1 MFSTGLARIINDI
14 TTTEN
19 VIILTLKEK
28 SERVSTQTHLKLK
41 SLTLKEKSERFST
54 QTHLKLKS
62 VTLNKSTHEEIKKTH
77 GSKKWST
84 IDEFIKYFRNNALYD
99 NFMLEY

>member
-28 SERVSTQTHLKLK
+28 SER
-41 SLTLKEKSERFST
+41 FST
-54 QTHLKLKS
+54 QTHLKFKS
-62 VTLNKSTHEEIKKTH
+62 VTLNKSTHKEIKKTH

-84 IDEFIKYFRNNALYD
+84 IDEFIKYFRNNALYG